1 VDYYFWLLRVVVVE
15 QLLPVGALVVAA
27 AEAAVEEVEQQQ
39 LELEL
44 ERERGQ
50 GHIYSHVQLLPP
62 LWESWPC
69 GRRRI
74 GRV

>member
-1 VDYYFWLLRVVVVE
+1 VAYYYCWLLRAVVVE
-15 QLLPVGALVVAA
+15 QLLLPVGALLVAA

-39 LELEL
+39 LE
-44 ERERGQ
+44 RERGQ
-50 GHIYSHVQLLPP
+50 GHIYSHVQLLLP
-62 LWESWPC
+62 LWGSWPC

>member
-1 VDYYFWLLRVVVVE
+1 VDYFWLLRVVVVE
-15 QLLPVGALVVAA
+15 QLLPVGALLVVA

-39 LELEL
+39 LEL

>member
-1 VDYYFWLLRVVVVE
+1 VDYFWLLRVVVVE
-15 QLLPVGALVVAA
+15 QLLLPVGVLLLA

-39 LELEL
+39 LEL

>member
-1 VDYYFWLLRVVVVE
+1 VDYFWLLRVVVVE
-15 QLLPVGALVVAA
+15 QQLLLPVGALVVAA

-39 LELEL
+39 LE
-44 ERERGQ
+44 RERGQ
-50 GHIYSHVQLLPP
+50 GHIYSHEQLLLP
-62 LWESWPC
+62 LWGSWPC

>member
-1 VDYYFWLLRVVVVE
+1 VDYFWLLRVVVVE
-15 QLLPVGALVVAA
+15 QLLLPVGVLLVA

-39 LELEL
+39 PEL

-50 GHIYSHVQLLPP
+50 GHIYSHVQLLLPS
-62 LWESWPC
+62 WGSWPC

>member
-1 VDYYFWLLRVVVVE
+1 VVACSWLLRMVVVE
-15 QLLPVGALVVAA
+15 QLLPVGALLVA
-27 AEAAVEEVEQQQ
+27 AEAEAVEEVEQQQ
-39 LELEL
+39 QQQL

-50 GHIYSHVQLLPP
+50 GHIYSHVQLLLP
-62 LWESWPC
+62 LWGSWPC